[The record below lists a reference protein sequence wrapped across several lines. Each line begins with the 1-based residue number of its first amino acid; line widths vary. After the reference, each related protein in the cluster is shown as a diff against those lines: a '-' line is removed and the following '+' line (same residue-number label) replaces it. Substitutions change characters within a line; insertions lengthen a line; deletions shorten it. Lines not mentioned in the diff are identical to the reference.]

1 MSRARAG
8 LLALGALAALLQAG
22 CVTMIRVSAGNPI
35 DSQAVA
41 QVQSGTPLPEV
52 IATLGAPLEVQ
63 RHADGKLLVY
73 RATGRNTFRLGLD
86 ASQVLRFV
94 DTTQLVSELIGNFR
108 LTIDRVHADED
119 RLVILFDLEDR
130 VRAVGYRGSLADL
143 ASF

>member
-1 MSRARAG
+1 MSRAR
-8 LLALGALAALLQAG
+8 LFLSLLAALALLQVG
-22 CVTMIRVSAGNPI
+22 CVTMVRVSAGNPI
-35 DSQAVA
+35 DPAAVA
-41 QVQSGTPLPEV
+41 RVQSGTPLPEV
-52 IATLGAPLEVQ
+52 VATLGAPLEVQ

-73 RATGRNTFRLGLD
+73 RMTGRNTFRLGLD

-94 DTTQLVSELIGNFR
+94 DTTQLVSEVVGNVR

-130 VRAVGYRGSLADL
+130 VRAVGYRGALADL

>member
-1 MSRARAG
+1 MSRARPCA
-8 LLALGALAALLQAG
+8 LALGALALLQAG
-22 CVTMIRVSAGNPI
+22 CVTMIQVSAGNPI
-35 DSQAVA
+35 DPAAVA
-41 QVQSGTPLPEV
+41 RVQSGTPLPEV
-52 IATLGAPLEVQ
+52 VATLGAPLEVQ

-73 RATGRNTFRLGLD
+73 RMTGRNTFRLGLD

-94 DTTQLVSELIGNFR
+94 DTTQLVSEVVGNFR

-130 VRAVGYRGSLADL
+130 VRAVGYREALVDL